1 MAQPP
6 PSPQSDSTPMSPPV
20 PGESGMQ
27 WEVDKWGDRRAH
39 ATPAGWLLSATSVP
53 PPWPA
58 LGMPHHLP
66 RPQEPLCGARPR
78 GLYRLGGVG
87 TGWAMRTPAAS
98 LVRDPQGQE
107 RGLGDRLDPE
117 QQWGLS
123 LPGLVSHHLGGH
135 SLVPGVPPCQPFWS
149 QAGLGGQG
157 LSRSGTA
164 LLGAA
169 RTVGARGP
177 GLEAAGSALSQGR
190 EQGM

>member
-1 MAQPP
+1 MGWQESSRHSSWMLAVCHFCPTSMARPGNATAPASAPGASLQS
-6 PSPQSDSTPMSPPV
+6 PSKGLIQVRWS
-20 PGESGMQ
+20 
-27 WEVDKWGDRRAH
+27 GDRVSNEV
-39 ATPAGWLLSATSVP
+39 PSSQLS
-53 PPWPA
+53 PWS
-58 LGMPHHLP
+58 
-66 RPQEPLCGARPR
+66 
-78 GLYRLGGVG
+78 
-87 TGWAMRTPAAS
+87 PAAS

-107 RGLGDRLDPE
+107 RGLRDRLDLE

-135 SLVPGVPPCQPFWS
+135 SLAPGVPPCQPFWS

-157 LSRSGTA
+157 LSCSGTA
-164 LLGAA
+164 LLGAV